1 MSLGRLPSSD
11 VVVVGGGIVGLSVA
25 MEIRRRWS
33 DASVV
38 LLEKEDECGQ
48 HASGRNSG
56 VLHAGFYY
64 TSDSLKARF
73 SRIGNRELTQYC
85 RNKSLMINECGKLV
99 VTRSEEELDQL
110 AELFRR
116 AAANGVQVERVHADD
131 LGRLDPEARTI
142 GAALFSPTTSSVQPR
157 QVIESLVC
165 DASAMGVR
173 IETRNGFL
181 GHAGDEVFTTQGRRT
196 AGYVIN
202 AAGLHADTIAHDYGF
217 GEEYGILPF
226 RGLYLKYVGDGA
238 VPRRHVYPVPV
249 LENPFLGVHWT
260 TAADG
265 GVKIGP
271 TAIPAL
277 WREHYRGMTNM
288 RFAEMLE
295 IGIRESDLWL
305 RNSSGFRRLAWLELR
320 KQGKRRLL
328 ALARRLVGPTTAPG
342 AWSWGNP
349 GVRAQLVNTRTRQL
363 EMDFIC
369 MGDDRSFHILNAV
382 SPAFTCAFPFARHV
396 ADEVESLVGDRR
408 PASTAPTTGS
418 AKLDATH
425 TWAGSEAHE

>member
-1 MSLGRLPSSD
+1 MSGRLPSAD

-38 LLEKEDECGQ
+38 LLEKEDECGR

-73 SRIGNRELTQYC
+73 SRVGNREFRQYC
-85 RNKSLMINECGKLV
+85 RDRSLMINECGKLV
-99 VTRSEEELDQL
+99 VTRSEEELEPL

-116 AAANGVQVERVHADD
+116 AAANSVQVERVPADD
-131 LGRLDPEARTI
+131 LGRLDPEARTV
-142 GAALFSPTTSSVQPR
+142 GAALFSPTTCSVQPR
-157 QVIESLVC
+157 QVIESLVR
-165 DASAMGVR
+165 DASVMGVR
-173 IETRNGFL
+173 IETRSGFL
-181 GHAGDEVFTTQGRRT
+181 RHVGDQVLTTQGRRT

-202 AAGLHADTIAHDYGF
+202 AAGLYADTIAHDYGF

-226 RGLYLKYVGDGA
+226 RGLYLEYAGDGR
-238 VPRRHVYPVPV
+238 VPRHHVYPVPV

-260 TAADG
+260 TTVDG

-288 RFAEMLE
+288 KFAEMLE
-295 IGIRESDLWL
+295 IGIREADMWL

-320 KQGKRRLL
+320 KQGMRRLL
-328 ALARRLVGPTTAPG
+328 AIARRLVGPKTAPG
-342 AWSWGNP
+342 AWSWGKP
-349 GVRAQLVNTRTRQL
+349 GVRAQLVNTRTRQF

-369 MGDDRSFHILNAV
+369 MGDNRSFHILNAV

-396 ADEVESLVGDRR
+396 ADEVESLVGD
-408 PASTAPTTGS
+408 
-418 AKLDATH
+418 
-425 TWAGSEAHE
+425 TWARSAAHD